1 MNAIL
6 VDKLAALPLFAG
18 ASAESLQALVAQ
30 ACERHWPAGTALIR
44 QGDPATH
51 VYVLLDG
58 RLRTVLDGR
67 DGAGG
72 ALTRLAP
79 GALFGEIG
87 VLTGGTREA
96 TVVAD
101 TDVVVLEIP
110 GTGFEH
116 LLEQEEAIARRVAR
130 QAGRRLRE
138 AQLARQLARLFPDVN
153 ERIQTAV
160 RQAVDWVE
168 LRPGE
173 HLVDQG
179 DPADAAY
186 IVVSGRLQ
194 AIADDTGGDARVMAE
209 TGPGELVGE
218 MALLEGG
225 VRTATLVAIRTT
237 EVARLGRARL
247 LTALRRHPESLLG
260 IIRTALR
267 RASSARAPRGAV
279 ERRSIVLV
287 ALHPTVDSAA
297 LAAGLLEAMRRA
309 GPATLLRLCDAADIF
324 GNRRMLQGL
333 PDGPAAARLAQ
344 WLQEQEDRHGTLLLL
359 ADQRNMGWNALLLR
373 QADHVV
379 LVGDATRS
387 PEPTTIEAELDRAN
401 PAAEWSTGTPA
412 LRRSLVLLHPAERI
426 APPRGTA
433 RWLALRV
440 ADGCHHVRH
449 GHPRDLARLAR
460 ILTGRPVSLVFS
472 GGGARGYAH
481 LGAVR
486 ALEEAGVPV
495 DIVGGTSIGA
505 VMAALM
511 AFDTGVE
518 EQANRAAYLLRK
530 TLDWTLPLASLVKG
544 GRMAALAEQ
553 ATEGRDIEDMW
564 LPWFAVSANL
574 TRSQVAVH
582 RRGSIT
588 RALRASVAI
597 PGIVPPVVY
606 DGELHIDGGVLDNL
620 PVEPMRRINPHGP
633 LIAVD
638 VALNEGPRVD
648 ADYGLSVS
656 GWALLAQRLLPGAKP
671 PQVPGI
677 ASTLVQSM
685 IAGSSRSRDAVVAR
699 GLADLYL
706 DLRLPQCGMLEFDAP
721 ERIIAAG
728 YEAAAPRVREWADTL
743 PAALRGG

>member
-1 MNAIL
+1 MSETLA
-6 VDKLAALPLFAG
+6 DKLAVVPLFAG
-18 ASAESLQALVAQ
+18 ARPETVRALAEHAR
-30 ACERHWPAGTALIR
+30 ERSYPAGVQLIR
-44 QGDPATH
+44 QGDPAAQ
-51 VYVLLDG
+51 VYL
-58 RLRTVLDGR
+58 VLDGQLR
-67 DGAGG
+67 TMLDGDDASGR
-72 ALTRLAP
+72 ALTWLGP

-87 VLTGGTREA
+87 VLTGGVREA

-101 TDVVVLEIP
+101 TNATVVEIP
-110 GTGFEH
+110 AAGFEE
-116 LLEQEEAIARRVAR
+116 LLEQEEAIARGVAR
-130 QAGRRLRE
+130 QAACRLRE
-138 AQLARQLARLFPDVN
+138 AQLSRQLARLFPDVDA
-153 ERIQTAV
+153 RIQAAV
-160 RQAVDWVE
+160 RGSVDWVE
-168 LRPGE
+168 LCPGD
-173 HLVDQG
+173 HLVERG

-194 AIADDTGGDARVMAE
+194 AIVGDTGDDETVLAE

-225 VRTATLVAIRTT
+225 IRAATLVAIRNT
-237 EVARLGRARL
+237 EVARLGRAQL
-247 LTALRRHPESLLG
+247 LTALRPHPESLLG
-260 IIRTALR
+260 IVRTMLR
-267 RASSARAPRGAV
+267 RSSSAPGPRSAA

-287 ALHPTVDSAA
+287 PVHPTVDSAA
-297 LAAGLLEAMRRA
+297 LASALLTVMQRA
-309 GPATLLRLCDAADIF
+309 GPAALLSRRDAAATF
-324 GNRRMLQGL
+324 GNRRVQQAP
-333 PDGPAAARLAQ
+333 PDGPVAARLVQ

-359 ADQRNMGWNALLLR
+359 ADGQNMDWNALLLR

-379 LVGDATRS
+379 LVADAAQ
-387 PEPTTIEAELDRAN
+387 EPDRTATETDLDQAYH
-401 PAAEWSTGTPA
+401 AAVGGRRPPS
-412 LRRSLVLLHPAERI
+412 LRRSLVLLHPDGDI
-426 APPRGTA
+426 SPPYGTA
-433 RWLALRV
+433 RWLAPRSV
-440 ADGCHHVRH
+440 DGCHHVRR
-449 GHPRDLARLAR
+449 GHARDIGRLAR
-460 ILTGRPVSLVFS
+460 ILTDCPVSLVLS

-511 AFDTGVE
+511 AFDIGVE
-518 EQANRAAYLLRK
+518 EQAARAASLLRN

-544 GRMAALAEQ
+544 GRMAALAER
-553 ATEGRDIEDMW
+553 ATDGRDIEDMW

-597 PGIVPPVVY
+597 PGIVPPVIY
-606 DGELHIDGGVLDNL
+606 DGDLHVDGGVLDNL

-638 VALNEGPRVD
+638 VALNEGPR
-648 ADYGLSVS
+648 ATEDYGLSVS
-656 GWALLAQRLLPGAKP
+656 GWGLLAQRLRPGAAP

-685 IAGSSRSRDAVVAR
+685 IAGSSRTRDAVVTR

-706 DLRLPQCGMLEFDAP
+706 DLRLPHCGMLEFGAP

-728 YEAAAPRVREWADTL
+728 YEAAAPRVRQWADTL
-743 PAALRGG
+743 PHALRVR